1 MARRYLLSID
11 GGGVRGIVPALAL
24 ARLEEITGRLTRE
37 TFSFVAGTSTGAILA
52 AAVAAGLPAEQLVTL
67 YRNRTRD
74 IFRPRKPWN
83 EIRRVLI
90 GHKYDIVHLLEV
102 LADEFGAAA
111 AWTLNDSPIDLLLT
125 AKRLAD
131 AKPWYFVRNNPNNSG
146 ATGHLGLIDCATAS
160 AAAPTYFDPW
170 PMAHPVDGKLVDG
183 GVGVTG
189 NPVYQASVEAFC
201 YSQGYVPEET
211 TIVSFGTGRIRRQGD
226 PRFILSW
233 FTWVV
238 DTLLHA
244 PEKQQTQ
251 LVARHFPAALFYRLD
266 PVLAE
271 DINLDDIARIP
282 ELEAAGRQ
290 FVDQID
296 WPAIL
301 RGDPSPFQVHSPKCP
316 GQP

>member
-37 TFSFVAGTSTGAILA
+37 TFSFVAGTSTGC
-52 AAVAAGLPAEQLVTL
+52 
-67 YRNRTRD
+67 
-74 IFRPRKPWN
+74 
-83 EIRRVLI
+83 LI
-90 GHKYDIVHLLEV
+90 GHKYDIGHLLEV

-146 ATGHLGLIDCATAS
+146 ATGHLDLIDCATAS

-183 GVGVTG
+183 GVRVAG

-201 YSQGYVPEET
+201 YSQ
-211 TIVSFGTGRIRRQGD
+211 
-226 PRFILSW
+226 
-233 FTWVV
+233 
-238 DTLLHA
+238 
-244 PEKQQTQ
+244 
-251 LVARHFPAALFYRLD
+251 
-266 PVLAE
+266 
-271 DINLDDIARIP
+271 
-282 ELEAAGRQ
+282 
-290 FVDQID
+290 
-296 WPAIL
+296 
-301 RGDPSPFQVHSPKCP
+301 
-316 GQP
+316 